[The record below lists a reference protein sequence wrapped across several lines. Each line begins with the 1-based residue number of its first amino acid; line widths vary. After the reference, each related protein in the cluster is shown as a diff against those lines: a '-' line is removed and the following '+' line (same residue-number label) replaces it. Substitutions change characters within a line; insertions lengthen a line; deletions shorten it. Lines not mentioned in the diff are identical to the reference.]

1 MIILHLFDIKDIEQ
15 KKIIIVTS
23 NGEMGKRLNL
33 VKDRESKFIIQL
45 VIGILIFCYIANR
58 LGWILIYFSLAL
70 FLAYFFGPLYRF
82 LVRKRISKSI
92 AILLIFA
99 IIIAFIVFVI
109 FFLIPNTINEL
120 NLLYR
125 EIPGLLSGYQ
135 NLLMSFEPFF
145 ERIATDPNNLEIF
158 LKDIFSEV
166 QKGLLTF
173 SRTAIFELSSFVTKF
188 GFGVVVIPIILY
200 YLLIDIDLFKDNLLI
215 FVSQKNKRDFREIVM
230 EIDKILS
237 NFIRGRLIVC
247 FIVGALITIGLYLLQ
262 IKFYL
267 IIGLV
272 SGILNFI
279 PYLGPIIGWVLALFF
294 VLGKPWL
301 VFILLTI
308 LFVAVNQI
316 EAIWLNPKIL
326 GKELGLHPLTII
338 FSVLTFGG
346 LLGFLGILFAIPL
359 AATLK
364 VIMYRYLV
372 QEDKAA

>member
-1 MIILHLFDIKDIEQ
+1 
-15 KKIIIVTS
+15 
-23 NGEMGKRLNL
+23 
-33 VKDRESKFIIQL
+33 
-45 VIGILIFCYIANR
+45 
-58 LGWILIYFSLAL
+58 
-70 FLAYFFGPLYRF
+70 
-82 LVRKRISKSI
+82 
-92 AILLIFA
+92 
-99 IIIAFIVFVI
+99 
-109 FFLIPNTINEL
+109 
-120 NLLYR
+120 
-125 EIPGLLSGYQ
+125 
-135 NLLMSFEPFF
+135 
-145 ERIATDPNNLEIF
+145 
-158 LKDIFSEV
+158 
-166 QKGLLTF
+166 
-173 SRTAIFELSSFVTKF
+173 
-188 GFGVVVIPIILY
+188 
-200 YLLIDIDLFKDNLLI
+200 LI